1 MPYSFPSSWHIFERS
16 SYTHGVGHNFAMSL
30 PLPGYRKP
38 LFAVRYLR
46 PIFLSLLLTVNSA
59 LATSNVVLQ
68 GKEDVEKKPHSKII
82 PFPFYNDSTDLAFS
96 VAFVAAGYYQPQ
108 LAIVGNAFTSTNG
121 SLSGFFLAKDLQ
133 LHNRLFLDTKLMASD
148 FGEIESYQ
156 DGNPDFPDE
165 RAGSNDS
172 SKKNFINTEGTDKFF
187 RLNFRYVLPTG
198 DGAKGPIH
206 KFVVDRRGLLVP
218 GHESGGSEWNP
229 LTSGRLIAE
238 SEFFYRKQSLDDVT
252 GQFDPET
259 LGATLALEYDNTDFH
274 TNPANGSRQRI
285 TISHDW
291 GGLDD
296 TAPWTSLD
304 FEASK
309 YFDFGETENTLQRVL
324 ALNMWWVDSP
334 TWDSSSTIDGSEVF
348 HRPPL
353 FAGASLGGI
362 DRLKGYSTDRFNDRS
377 AVFYAAEYRHMQKN
391 NPFQSIFKSIPYIDE
406 LNLALW
412 HWVAFAEV
420 GRVHDEWD
428 LSELH
433 EDMKWDV
440 GMGLRMNIEGVVVRL
455 DVAKGEEETEVQMF
469 IGHSF

>member
-1 MPYSFPSSWHIFERS
+1 
-16 SYTHGVGHNFAMSL
+16 MSL
-30 PLPGYRKP
+30 PRLTHRKP
-38 LFAVRYLR
+38 LFTARYLL
-46 PIFLSLLLTVNSA
+46 PVFLSLLLTCNAA
-59 LATSNVVLQ
+59 LAISDVVLQ
-68 GKEDVEKKPHSKII
+68 GREDAERTPHSKII
-82 PFPFYNDSTDLAFS
+82 PFPFYNDSTDLALS

-172 SKKNFINTEGTDKFF
+172 SKKNFINTEGTDNFY
-187 RLNFRYVLPTG
+187 RLNFRFVLPTG
-198 DGAKGPIH
+198 DGTKGPIH
-206 KFVVDRRGLLVP
+206 KYVVDRRGMLVP
-218 GHESGGSEWNP
+218 GYESGGREWNP
-229 LTSGRLIAE
+229 FSSGRLIAE
-238 SEFFYRKQSLDDVT
+238 SEFFYRKQSLDDT
-252 GQFDPET
+252 PSHFDPET
-259 LGATLALEYDNTDFH
+259 LGVTFAIEYDNTDFP

-285 TISHDW
+285 TISRDW
-291 GGLDD
+291 GSLDD
-296 TAPWTSLD
+296 TAPWTSID
-304 FEASK
+304 FETSK
-309 YFDFGETENTLQRVL
+309 YISFGETDNALQRVL
-324 ALNMWWVDSP
+324 ALDMWWVDSP
-334 TWDSSSTIDGSEVF
+334 TWNSSSTIDGNKVF

-391 NPFQSIFKSIPYIDE
+391 NPFTPILKSIPYVNQ

-412 HWVAFAEV
+412 HWVAFAEI

-433 EDMKWDV
+433 NDMKWDV
-440 GMGLRMNIEGVVVRL
+440 GIGLRMNVEGVVVRL

-469 IGHSF
+469 IGHTF